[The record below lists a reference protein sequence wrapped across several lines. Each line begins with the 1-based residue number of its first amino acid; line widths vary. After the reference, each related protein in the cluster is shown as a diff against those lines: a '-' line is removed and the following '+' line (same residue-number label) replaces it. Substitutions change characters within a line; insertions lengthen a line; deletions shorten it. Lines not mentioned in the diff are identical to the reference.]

1 MPVWLAIVLF
11 VVGVALAIWSTE
23 LLLQGLVGLALALR
37 ISAFAVGAVLSG
49 LEAENVAVGLS
60 AGHAEAGSL
69 ALGTVFGGATFLVCA
84 ALGLGAVVAP
94 LDVRLP
100 RGFLLVFTASPL
112 LAGLALFAPVTPRWS
127 GAVLLVCF
135 AAAMAYVVAAS
146 RHRTYIESDE
156 VEEAREKRRPLWN
169 AIGLT
174 LIGIVAIGVA
184 GELVASGAIGIIGG
198 LGVPALLMGMVVTP
212 AAIELDELF
221 RQAIPAREGRPD
233 VSAGNLVG
241 TLLYFV
247 LFNLGLIALIT
258 PVRVDP
264 QVVRLDWPFLV
275 GATWLATIFLARG
288 RVGRLA
294 GVLLLLAYAL
304 YVALHVLAVG

>member
-11 VVGVALAIWSTE
+11 VGGVALAIWSTE
-23 LLLQGLVGLALALR
+23 ILLQGLVGIALALR

-60 AGHAEAGSL
+60 AGRAASGEL

-94 LDVRLP
+94 LQVRLP
-100 RGFLLVFTASPL
+100 RGFLLVFAAAPL

-127 GAVLLVCF
+127 GAVLLVAF
-135 AAAMAYVVAAS
+135 AAAMTYLVAAS
-146 RHRTYIESDE
+146 RHRTYFESDE
-156 VEEAREKRRPLWN
+156 VEEAREKHRPLLL

-174 LIGIVAIGVA
+174 ALGIVAIGVA
-184 GELVASGAIGIIGG
+184 GELVADGAIGIIAG
-198 LGVPALLMGMVVTP
+198 LGVPALVMGMVVTP
-212 AAIELDELF
+212 SAIELDELF

-264 QVVRLDWPFLV
+264 SVPRLDWPFLV

-294 GVLLLLAYAL
+294 GALLLLAFVL
-304 YVALHVLAVG
+304 YVVLHVLGVG